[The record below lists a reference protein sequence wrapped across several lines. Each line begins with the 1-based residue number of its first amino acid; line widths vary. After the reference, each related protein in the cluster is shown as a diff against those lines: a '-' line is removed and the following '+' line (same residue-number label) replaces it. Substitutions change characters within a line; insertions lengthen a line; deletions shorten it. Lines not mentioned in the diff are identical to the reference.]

1 MKKIV
6 SFILLLT
13 MMLTL
18 AACGGNSAA
27 PAETAAPAEA
37 TEAPAETEAP
47 VEVEVDPFEE
57 ALALLFPAVGAEP
70 DYDGAIAAFTALA
83 NDGNAD
89 AMYYLGYIHDYC
101 LNDRDADTA
110 REWYEKAA
118 AADANH
124 AKANACLGIMERGGK
139 KVSIGSDKTEAYFTA
154 AAENGLF
161 ELGDD
166 SSADAYLLAAICYE
180 NGYGIEQDY
189 TAALECYQKAAD
201 AGCAF
206 AMRSIAV
213 MYENGRGVDK
223 DKSAAVEWY
232 TKAAEHGD
240 AEAMF
245 TLGSYCESGSSADR
259 DYTKAMDW
267 YLKAAD
273 EGHAEAMNAIAVMYD
288 KARGVERDKDAANEW
303 FQKAADAGS
312 ETAKVN
318 LEIIKQQGINHE

>member
-6 SFILLLT
+6 SLVLLLT
-13 MMLTL
+13 MMLSL
-18 AACGGNSAA
+18 AACGGNSA
-27 PAETAAPAEA
+27 PAETEAPVET

-47 VEVEVDPFEE
+47 VEVDPYEE
-57 ALALLFPAVGAEP
+57 ALALLFPADGAEA
-70 DYDGAIAAFTALA
+70 DFDGAIDAFTALA
-83 NDGNAD
+83 DEGNAD
-89 AMYYLGYIHDYC
+89 AMYYLGYINDYC

-110 REWYEKAA
+110 REWYEKAV
-118 AADANH
+118 AADATH
-124 AKANACLGIMERGGK
+124 AKANAALGIMARSDK
-139 KVSIGSDKTEAYFTA
+139 KVSIGNDETEAYFAA

-161 ELGDD
+161 ELTDD
-166 SSADAYLLAAICYE
+166 SSADAYLLAAICHE
-180 NGYGIEQDY
+180 NGYGTEQDY
-189 TAALECYQKAAD
+189 AAALDSYQKAAD

-206 AMRSIAV
+206 AMRSLAI

-223 DKSAAVEWY
+223 DSSAAIEWY

-245 TLGSYCESGSSADR
+245 ALGAHFESNGADK

-303 FQKAADAGS
+303 FEKAADAGS

>member
-37 TEAPAETEAP
+37 TEAPAATEAP
-47 VEVEVDPFEE
+47 VEVDPYEE
-57 ALALLFPAVGAEP
+57 ALALLFPVDGAEP
-70 DYDGAIAAFTALA
+70 DYDGAIDAFTALA
-83 NDGNAD
+83 DDGNAD

-110 REWYEKAA
+110 REWYEKAV

-124 AKANACLGIMERGGK
+124 AKANAALGIMGRSNR
-139 KVSIGSDKTEAYFTA
+139 KVSIGSDETEAYFTA

-161 ELGDD
+161 ELGGN
-166 SSADAYLLAAICYE
+166 SGADAYLLAAVCYE
-180 NGYGIEQDY
+180 NGYGTEQDY

-232 TKAAEHGD
+232 TKAAENGD

-245 TLGSYCESGSSADR
+245 ALGSYYESNGADK

-303 FQKAADAGS
+303 FEKAADAGS